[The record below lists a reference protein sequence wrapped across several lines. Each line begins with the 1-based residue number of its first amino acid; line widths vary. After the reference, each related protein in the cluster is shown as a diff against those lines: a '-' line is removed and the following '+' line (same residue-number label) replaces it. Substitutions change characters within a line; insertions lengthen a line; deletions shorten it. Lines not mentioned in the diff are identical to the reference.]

1 MTSPSSARG
10 HPLLTAAAID
20 QLAEKRFEHPINPKG
35 RRHSRALGDAT
46 GLEQIGVQLV
56 RIAPGDETTE
66 HHFHHFEEEFIYVLA
81 GRGLAEIGEESHEV
95 GPGDFMGFGPN
106 SLAHSLSNP
115 HEEDLVYLL
124 GEPDRSSTSAT
135 IRVPRSACTSGEMKS
150 TWSICRPTVRWISR
164 NASCPL
170 PSD

>member
-124 GEPDRSSTSAT
+124 GGTRPVFD
-135 IRVPRSACTSGEMKS
+135 VCDYPRAKKRLYVWRDEEHLVDLPTDGE
-150 TWSICRPTVRWISR
+150 V
-164 NASCPL
+164 
-170 PSD
+170 D